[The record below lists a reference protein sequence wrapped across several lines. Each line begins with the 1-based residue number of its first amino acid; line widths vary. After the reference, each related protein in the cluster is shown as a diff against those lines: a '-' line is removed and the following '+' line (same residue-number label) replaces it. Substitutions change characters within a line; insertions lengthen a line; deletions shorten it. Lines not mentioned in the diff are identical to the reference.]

1 MFGTSPEAV
10 GSPNRTIKG
19 EGNMTLKIKLL
30 SAASV
35 LLLSAGAA
43 SAAPATVGSA
53 VNMRSG
59 PGTQYEVVATIPGG
73 ATVDVAGCTGSW
85 CQVSFNGESGFANRS
100 YLAMGGEPSAAV
112 VTPGYAYDDAPL
124 YAGDYYDDGY
134 PYGPGARFLVG
145 PRHRFH
151 HRGTWNGNWNGGQ
164 AGTWQTR
171 PGWNGARTG
180 TWQGGTGSR
189 MGNATI
195 NRTPGNVTPQV
206 SAPAGLRS
214 GGGAVFRGGAA
225 ASGGVHAGGGGGGGG
240 AGVFHGGAGAVGRA
254 QGH

>member
-1 MFGTSPEAV
+1 
-10 GSPNRTIKG
+10 
-19 EGNMTLKIKLL
+19 MTLRIKLL
-30 SAASV
+30 SAGSA

-43 SAAPATVGSA
+43 TAAPATAESG

-59 PGTQYEVVATIPGG
+59 PGTQYAVVAAIPGG

-112 VTPGYAYDDAPL
+112 VAPGYAYDDTPL
-124 YAGDYYDDGY
+124 YADYYDYGNT
-134 PYGPGARFLVG
+134 YGPDFGFVVG

-151 HRGTWNGNWNGGQ
+151 HRSNWNGGQ
-164 AGTWQTR
+164 VATWQNR
-171 PGWNGARTG
+171 SGWNGTRTG
-180 TWQGGTGSR
+180 TWQGGGNRIGNNAPMNRAPGS
-189 MGNATI
+189 
-195 NRTPGNVTPQV
+195 VTPQV
-206 SAPAGLRS
+206 SAPAGLRP
-214 GGGAVFRGGAA
+214 GGGGVFRGGA
-225 ASGGVHAGGGGGGGG
+225 SAGGNVSAGGG